1 MKARQP
7 ASPIDRRRP
16 GVRTQQALK
25 LIAKQREQ
33 TLARRASPFQRAAA
47 AAAARA
53 AAAAA
58 GADAAEGDTVQRKK
72 ADEPLQ
78 AKSWRQQKA
87 RNQAVPLWRALL
99 LDEEAR
105 VCRLAG
111 ARVPVRPDAAHQSLE
126 SRCVDRSQE
135 AEVVEQ
141 AGQLL
146 HADSSQSRIG
156 TRRTELQPPPPQP
169 QQKARARSVQQSWTP
184 RHSQAS

>member
-1 MKARQP
+1 MGRLKARQP

-47 AAAARA
+47 AAGAAD
-53 AAAAA
+53 
-58 GADAAEGDTVQRKK
+58 ADAAEGDTVQRKK
-72 ADEPLQ
+72 ADEPLH